1 MSNKIFEFK
10 IEVFWLDEKKYG
22 KDLIE
27 EIYFYDRLET
37 MIKIVDPDLDDLEF
51 VGGVY
56 RLNDENKIRY
66 FEKKLSKKLDL
77 KKYQYFFERYGHD

>member
-22 KDLIE
+22 EDLIE